1 MMLIIALAEPA
12 VESLKP
18 LQEAKTKAE
27 SFSVESKS
35 VTNRCNINKKCS
47 RLFHK
52 KNINVKNNATKR
64 KSHKRTKRFT
74 DQFY

>member
-47 RLFHK
+47 RLFNK
-52 KNINVKNNATKR
+52 T
-64 KSHKRTKRFT
+64 
-74 DQFY
+74 Y